1 MTKITWKP
9 GTMLSPVPPA
19 MISCGTLKKPNVMT
33 AAWTGIINSEPPM
46 TYVSIREERYS
57 HSIIKETK
65 EFVINLTTLPL
76 VSAADFCG
84 VKSGRNIDK
93 FKEMKLTAAPCSTI
107 SAPQIEEAPVSIECK
122 VKNIQHFGSHDMFLA
137 EITAVNVDDKY
148 INEEGRLE
156 LEKAGL
162 VAYVHGHYYSL
173 GRKLGKFGF
182 SVNKAKIKLAQKMA
196 NVEVE
201 IKPTK
206 KSLIEKAA
214 SKFGKASRSA
224 RSINNKRKNADEKY
238 DEINFSKHKK
248 KYNNNKKFVKKN
260 NQ

>member
-1 MTKITWKP
+1 MTKTTWKP

-19 MISCGTLKKPNVMT
+19 MISCGTVKKPNVMT

-46 TYVSIREERYS
+46 TYVSIRPERYS
-57 HSIIKETK
+57 HSIISESK

-76 VSAADFCG
+76 VAAADFCG

-93 FKEMKLTAAPCSTI
+93 FKEMKLTASPCSTI
-107 SAPQIEEAPVSIECK
+107 NAPQIEEAPVSIECK
-122 VKNIQHFGSHDMFLA
+122 VKDIQHFGTHDMFLA

-162 VAYVHGHYYSL
+162 AAYVHGHYYSL

-201 IKPTK
+201 IKPAK
-206 KSLIEKAA
+206 KSLVEKAA
-214 SKFGKASRSA
+214 SKFGKASRTA
-224 RSINNKRKNADEKY
+224 RGANNKRKSSGEKRN
-238 DEINFSKHKK
+238 EMSFAKPKK
-248 KYNNNKKFVKKN
+248 KYSGNKKFVKK
-260 NQ
+260 

>member
-1 MTKITWKP
+1 
-9 GTMLSPVPPA
+9 
-19 MISCGTLKKPNVMT
+19 
-33 AAWTGIINSEPPM
+33 
-46 TYVSIREERYS
+46 
-57 HSIIKETK
+57 
-65 EFVINLTTLPL
+65 
-76 VSAADFCG
+76 
-84 VKSGRNIDK
+84 
-93 FKEMKLTAAPCSTI
+93 
-107 SAPQIEEAPVSIECK
+107 
-122 VKNIQHFGSHDMFLA
+122 MFLA

-224 RSINNKRKNADEKY
+224 RSINNKRKNADEKH

-248 KYNNNKKFVKKN
+248 KYNNNKCLKYFHLLPTVRK
-260 NQ
+260 